1 MGAGE
6 KSPAPFLFPLDAT
19 QAVGHNINYAT
30 MSKNDLNKIIALLSE
45 SKHSLDKAHT
55 AALEALDAR
64 KDIDLYEGMVEDDI
78 SFAKEEGEDVEK
90 YSARSKERLEE
101 ARRDYIKALDTLTLY
116 GKGLE
121 DDLGSA
127 GRVSDHFNGK
137 VYPLGMSPL

>member
-1 MGAGE
+1 
-6 KSPAPFLFPLDAT
+6 
-19 QAVGHNINYAT
+19 
-30 MSKNDLNKIIALLSE
+30 MSNNDLNKIINLLSE
-45 SKHSLDKAHT
+45 SKHSLDKAHA
-55 AALEALDAR
+55 AALEALEAK
-64 KDIDLYEGMVEDDI
+64 KDIDFYQGMLDDDI
-78 SFAKEEGEDVEK
+78 SYAKEEGEDVEK

-101 ARRDYIKALDTLTLY
+101 ARRDYIKAMDTLTLY